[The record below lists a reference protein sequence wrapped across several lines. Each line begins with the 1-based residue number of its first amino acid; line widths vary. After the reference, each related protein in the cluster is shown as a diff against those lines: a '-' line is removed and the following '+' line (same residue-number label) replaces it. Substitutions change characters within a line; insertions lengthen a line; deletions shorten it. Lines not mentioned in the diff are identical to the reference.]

1 MDSDLSKQPSVS
13 ENMKIKLTIHG
24 WKSRRAK
31 EPGPIML
38 GKIKRVRR
46 VQFGFVAF
54 HQRQCRLE
62 MHSFGFL
69 FPGDKSDKIRK
80 LSLNGFKP
88 FYL

>member
-1 MDSDLSKQPSVS
+1 MDSDLLKQPSVS
-13 ENMKIKLTIHG
+13 ENMKIKLTIYI
-24 WKSRRAK
+24 WKSQRAK
-31 EPGPIML
+31 EPAPIFL
-38 GKIKRVRR
+38 GRRKRVMR

-54 HQRQCRLE
+54 HQIRCSLE
-62 MHSFGFL
+62 MHSFVFL